1 MQDRASENGQVGLI
15 DLDSC
20 VEGRVEALR
29 GNEIAKEGVRSR
41 QGRILGQNIG
51 ESLHLGCKE
60 GEEEPRGRKER
71 DAVRE
76 AGEPGKR
83 SILEVEDGT
92 CSQNWVVKTEQ
103 VMASDCERRE
113 LRCEK

>member
-29 GNEIAKEGVRSR
+29 GNEIFKEGVRSR

-51 ESLHLGCKE
+51 ESLHLGRRGGAE
-60 GEEEPRGRKER
+60 GVEGKGCRDGSRRTRQAEYLGSRGWNVFPELGSQ
-71 DAVRE
+71 DG
-76 AGEPGKR
+76 AG
-83 SILEVEDGT
+83 DGF
-92 CSQNWVVKTEQ
+92 
-103 VMASDCERRE
+103 
-113 LRCEK
+113 